1 MAAKLKM
8 LNSQKLLL
16 ELLVA
21 FLEPDQKYEFELF
34 VEVVN
39 GIKLLIIFT
48 KSSVLDVWMGSKYTS
63 TFRKYWKVKDF
74 VISSNT

>member
-1 MAAKLKM
+1 MFLNMRRNKNFQSKRKKVLNQMAPKLKM
-8 LNSQKLLL
+8 LNTRKLLL

-21 FLEPDQKYEFELF
+21 FLEPDQKYDLELF

-48 KSSVLDVWMGSKYTS
+48 KSSILDV
-63 TFRKYWKVKDF
+63 
-74 VISSNT
+74 

>member
-1 MAAKLKM
+1 MFLNMRRNKNFQSKRKKVLNQMAAKLKM

-21 FLEPDQKYEFELF
+21 FLEPDQKYELELF

-39 GIKLLIIFT
+39 GIRLLIIFT
-48 KSSVLDVWMGSKYTS
+48 KSSILDV
-63 TFRKYWKVKDF
+63 
-74 VISSNT
+74 